1 MEKIQKFVDQVNR
14 YMASRQR
21 LDVQDLYARL
31 APRYPGVLRI
41 ADGDRAHGEDFQ
53 ILQGVSAAGW
63 FEVYDNGLDI
73 VFDVV
78 RPDGSYTHW
87 HPSDAESVIGYIA
100 EFMNGQSE
108 DGLFPFKQTD

>member
-1 MEKIQKFVDQVNR
+1 MEKIQEFADRINR

-53 ILQGVSAAGW
+53 ILQGVSAAGR

-73 VFDVV
+73 VFDVM

-87 HPSDAESVIGYIA
+87 HPSDAESVIGHIT
-100 EFMNGQSE
+100 EFMEGTKRYERS
-108 DGLFPFKQTD
+108 PFR

>member
-53 ILQGVSAAGW
+53 ILQGVSAAGR

-87 HPSDAESVIGYIA
+87 HPADIDEAAADIEAFLEG
-100 EFMNGQSE
+100 
-108 DGLFPFKQTD
+108 T